1 MEIEFGT
8 KDLTAYYQ
16 CEYSGKQPYSEIILR
31 KYRKVVTHMI
41 EADNIVMLSKV
52 GSLNI
57 EKYQK
62 HWSARIDKQFRLEFD
77 FIKPNTIHL
86 IQISKHYE

>member
-1 MEIEFGT
+1 
-8 KDLTAYYQ
+8 
-16 CEYSGKQPYSEIILR
+16 
-31 KYRKVVTHMI
+31 MI

-52 GSLNI
+52 SSLNI

-62 HWSARIDKQFRLEFD
+62 HWSARIDQQFRLEFD

-86 IQISKHYE
+86 IKISKHYE